1 MDEATKRF
9 VRRKFAEYY
18 RGAELRL
25 PSELEHREW
34 GFVLFDASYP
44 RKTVMR
50 RHRAF
55 TTSTALVS
63 YLRKN
68 APAHVYYSSALYER
82 PSAEMDEKGWLGADL
97 IFDLDADHIVDDKRS
112 YPEMLDI
119 VKKETLKLLDFLIGD
134 FGFEEDLIEIVF
146 SGSRGYHVHVR
157 DESVRKLG
165 SKERREIVDY
175 VTARG
180 MKIGRFIVDA
190 VIVDEKGKKRVLKLI
205 SEGWGSRLL
214 RGLVEF
220 LDRIAE
226 MDDEEAFRSLLSIRG
241 VGEKRAA
248 ALMKVIRDAAVMQD
262 IRNGLLPPHL
272 RPVWEK
278 IIERGRV
285 KYEDHPDEPVT
296 ADVKRL
302 IRMPTSLHGKT
313 GFLVKPLSVR
323 ELEGFDPLEDAVV
336 FGDDEVRVEIRR
348 PASIF
353 LKSTTYKVEE
363 GTEKLPMYV
372 AIFLMCAGV
381 ASLSGSA
388 QDRDAVA

>member
-18 RGAELRL
+18 KRAELRL
-25 PSELEHREW
+25 PPELERREW

-55 TTSTALVS
+55 ASGAALVS
-63 YLRKN
+63 YLRRN
-68 APAHVYYSSALYER
+68 APAHVYYSAALYER
-82 PSAEMDEKGWLGADL
+82 PSAGMDEKGWLGADL
-97 IFDLDADHIVDDKRS
+97 IFDLDADHIVEDGKS
-112 YPEMLDI
+112 YPEMLDV
-119 VKKETLKLLDFLIGD
+119 VKRETLKLLDFLVGD
-134 FGFEEDLIEIVF
+134 FGFEEDSIEVVF
-146 SGSRGYHVHVR
+146 SGSRGYHVHVQ
-157 DESVRKLG
+157 DERVRKLG

-180 MKIGRFIVDA
+180 MKIGRFLVDA
-190 VIVDEKGKKRVLKLI
+190 VMVDERGRRRVLRPV

-220 LDRIAE
+220 LDGIAG
-226 MDDEEAFRSLLSIRG
+226 MDEEEAFRSLLSIRG
-241 VGEKRAA
+241 VGERRAA
-248 ALMKVIRDAAVMQD
+248 ALMKVIRDAAVMRD
-262 IRNGLLPPHL
+262 IRKGLLPPHL
-272 RPVWEK
+272 RPVWEE
-278 IIERGRV
+278 IIERERV

-363 GTEKLPMYV
+363 GTEKLPMYA